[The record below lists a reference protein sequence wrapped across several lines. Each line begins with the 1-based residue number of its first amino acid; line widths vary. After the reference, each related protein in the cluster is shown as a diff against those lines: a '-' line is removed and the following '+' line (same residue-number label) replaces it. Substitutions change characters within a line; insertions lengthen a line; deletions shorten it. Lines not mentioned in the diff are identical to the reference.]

1 MKSIEDEIILD
12 FESKFTQF
20 KNFSEKMNILLKELL
35 EQNDITYNSIAKR
48 VKDKS
53 SLVKKIRNKNK
64 YQNLDEITDV
74 IGCRIITYFE
84 DDVDKIV
91 KIIANEFQID
101 EKNSTDKKKILD
113 PDKFGY
119 LSYHIV
125 CSLSDDRAQLVE
137 YKNYKNIKFEIQ
149 IRTILQHAWAE
160 IEHDIGY
167 KSSIEVPR
175 DFRRKFSR
183 IAGMLEIADDEF
195 SRLKNDISDYVKEI
209 EEKGVEDTDINA
221 ESLKIFIEK
230 SEKIESIEKFLIKN
244 IHSRVIELSEYE
256 KVNAINLVLILINK
270 FTKLKKIKELENAIM
285 QDKHVLE
292 EFIVLWINSS
302 PKNVTAYYGLVVL
315 YFILVHNIQAKNIES
330 VETLFNILRE
340 KPTDIKKTIE
350 LAFNTY
356 EKIIKD

>member
-12 FESKFTQF
+12 FETRSVQF
-20 KNFSEKMNILLKELL
+20 NNFSEKMHILLKELL
-35 EQNDITYNSIAKR
+35 EQNEITYHSIAKR
-48 VKDKS
+48 VKDKT

-64 YQNLDEITDV
+64 YKNLNEITDV
-74 IGCRIITYFE
+74 VGCRIITYFE
-84 DDVDKIV
+84 DDVEKIV
-91 KIIANEFQID
+91 KIISNEFTID

-113 PDKFGY
+113 PEKFGY

-125 CSLSDDRAQLVE
+125 CSVNSGRNELIE
-137 YKNYKNIKFEIQ
+137 YKNYKDVKFEIQ

-195 SRLKNDISDYVKEI
+195 TRLKNDISDYVKEI

-221 ESLKIFIEK
+221 DSLRIYMEK
-230 SEKIESIEKFLIKN
+230 SKDLRDIEEYIKHHTGSEEIKLDKNLQADAINFILKMLSKFTDFKKINELEKAIVVDKSSIEKFTV
-244 IHSRVIELSEYE
+244 R
-256 KVNAINLVLILINK
+256 
-270 FTKLKKIKELENAIM
+270 
-285 QDKHVLE
+285 
-292 EFIVLWINSS
+292 WISNT
-302 PKNVTAYYGLVVL
+302 PNNGTIYYGLVIL
-315 YFILVHNIQAKNIES
+315 YFILTHNLKTKNIEY
-330 VETLFNILRE
+330 VENLLNILKGRP
-340 KPTDIKKTIE
+340 KDIEEHVE

-356 EKIIKD
+356 E